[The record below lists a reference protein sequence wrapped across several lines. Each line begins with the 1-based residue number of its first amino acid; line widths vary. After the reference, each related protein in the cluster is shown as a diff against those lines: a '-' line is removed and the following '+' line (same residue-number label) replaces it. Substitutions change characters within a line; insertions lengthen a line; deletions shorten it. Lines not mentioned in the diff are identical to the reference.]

1 VTRADVLVIG
11 GGPAGSSC
19 ARALVQA
26 GLDVVVLDRARFPR
40 DKTCAGWITP
50 AVVGLLQLPVA
61 EYQQSR
67 VCQPITGFRT
77 GRMGRPMVHTRF
89 DATVSYGICRVEFD
103 EYLLRRSGATVVDG
117 MPVTRLVREAGQW
130 VVNDAYAAPVVV
142 GAGGHQ
148 CPVARQLGARP
159 SDELAV
165 TAQEVEFQ
173 LTPAQQEQCRV
184 AADTPELFLCADL
197 RGYGWCFR
205 KGDHL
210 NVGLGRQDPH
220 ELPRHARAFRD
231 DLMAS
236 GVVPRDTPTAW
247 KGHAYLLRDRSPR
260 QVMDTGAVL
269 AGDAAGLAATMS
281 GEGIRPAVESGL
293 AAARVIVE
301 ARGRY
306 DRDTLANYETW
317 LNRRFPRRSRA
328 FDKVP
333 ASLATALV
341 GGLLE
346 SPWFTRRVLLER
358 WFLQAA

>member
-11 GGPAGSSC
+11 GGPAGSSA

-50 AVVGLLQLPVA
+50 AVVDLVQLPIA
-61 EYQQSR
+61 EYRQSR
-67 VCQPITGFRT
+67 VCQPIAGFRT

-89 DATVSYGICRVEFD
+89 ETTVSYGICRVEFD
-103 EYLLRRSGATVVDG
+103 WFLLQRSGATVVEG
-117 MPVTRLVREAGQW
+117 TPVAGLTRVGGQW

-142 GAGGHQ
+142 GAAGHQ
-148 CPVARQLGARP
+148 CPVARHLGARP
-159 SDELAV
+159 SEELAV
-165 TAQEVEFQ
+165 TAQEVEFR
-173 LTPAQQEQCRV
+173 LTPAQQGQCRV
-184 AADTPELFLCADL
+184 AADTPELYLCPDL

-210 NVGLGRQDPH
+210 NVGLGRQDPR

-231 DLMAS
+231 DLIAS
-236 GVVPRDTPTAW
+236 GVIPPDTPAAW

-260 QVMDTGAVL
+260 RVIDTGALLV
-269 AGDAAGLAATMS
+269 GDAAGLAATMS
-281 GEGIRPAVESGL
+281 GEGIRPAIESGL
-293 AAARVIVE
+293 AAARAIVE

-306 DRDTLANYETW
+306 ERETLASYETW
-317 LNRRFPRRSRA
+317 LDKRFPRRSRT

-333 ASLATALV
+333 ESLATALV
-341 GGLLE
+341 SGLLGT
-346 SPWFTRRVLLER
+346 SWFTRRVLLER